1 MEWVLQVVDEFDD
14 AVGAFRHGC
23 MGLTAEVVM
32 FWGGTLVFLSSAG
45 TVLKGSAERRR
56 LRS

>member
-23 MGLTAEVVM
+23 MGVTAEVGM
-32 FWGGTLVFLSSAG
+32 LWGGALVFLSSVGAA
-45 TVLKGSAERRR
+45 VKCSVERRV
-56 LRS
+56 RS

>member
-14 AVGAFRHGC
+14 AFGAFRHGC
-23 MGLTAEVVM
+23 MGLAAEVVM
-32 FWGGTLVFLSSAG
+32 LWGATLVLLSGAG
-45 TVLKGSAERRR
+45 AVLKGSAERRR